1 MLPKY
6 KKVGKVLSMSMVAVL
21 SLSLLAA
28 CGKKDEAAAP
38 ETNDTSAVVAT
49 YDGGTITANEFD
61 MEQRVMKF
69 LYPEYAQMMEM
80 DDFKDY
86 LVRQEVAYEYLSG
99 KASEEAKTEG
109 AKVATE
115 QFDKMKASV
124 QADQWTEMLKAQNL
138 TDQNIKD
145 YMTRIMT
152 VIKDKET
159 GVTEDAIKK
168 EFETNKDQF
177 TTASVRHVL
186 INFTDPDTQKER
198 KKEDALKIA
207 KEVKTKLDAGE
218 DFAKVAKEYSED
230 PGSADNGGLY
240 ENTPVSNWV
249 EAFKEAAKTL
259 PINKISDPVETEY
272 GYHVMKVESRTEA
285 DYSKLTDEQKETLKS
300 QLAAAEID
308 TFMTNELDKIVK
320 EVNLPKT
327 DKAEEGTTEGTEGT
341 EGTTGTGT
349 GTEGDKS
356 TETKTDESTGTDAK
370 TDQGTKTESDATTG
384 DSGDTSSK

>member
-6 KKVGKVLSMSMVAVL
+6 KKVGKVLSVSMVAVL

-28 CGKKDEAAAP
+28 CGKKEEAATP

-109 AKVATE
+109 AKTATE

-218 DFAKVAKEYSED
+218 DFAKIAKEYSED
-230 PGSADNGGLY
+230 PGSAEKGGLY

-249 EAFKEAAKTL
+249 DAFKEAAKTL
-259 PINKISDPVETEY
+259 PLNKISDPVETEY

-285 DYSKLTDEQKETLKS
+285 DYGKLTDEQKETLKS

-308 TFMTNELDKIVK
+308 TFMTNELDKVVK

-327 DKAEEGTTEGTEGT
+327 EQAEEGTTEGTDGT
-341 EGTTGTGT
+341 SGT
-349 GTEGDKS
+349 GTEGDQS
-356 TETKTDESTGTDAK
+356 TETKTDESTSTDKK
-370 TDQGTKTESDATTG
+370 TDQGTTGTDADATTG
-384 DSGDTSSK
+384 DSADTSSK

>member
-6 KKVGKVLSMSMVAVL
+6 KKVGKVLSVSMVAVL

-28 CGKKDEAAAP
+28 CGKKEEAKTP
-38 ETNDTSAVVAT
+38 ESTDTSAVVAT

-69 LYPEYAQMMEM
+69 LYPEYAQMMDM
-80 DDFKDY
+80 DDFKEY
-86 LVRQEVAYEYLSG
+86 LVKQEVAYEYLSG
-99 KASEEAKTEG
+99 KASEDAKTAG
-109 AKVATE
+109 TKAATE

-138 TDQNIKD
+138 TDDNIKN

-159 GVTEDAIKK
+159 GVTDDAIKA
-168 EFETNKDQF
+168 EFEKNKDQF

-186 INFTDPDTQKER
+186 INFTDPKTQKER

-207 KEVKTKLDAGE
+207 KEVKTKLDGGA
-218 DFAKVAKEYSED
+218 DFAEIAKKYSED
-230 PGSADNGGLY
+230 PGSAEKGGLY
-240 ENTPVSNWV
+240 ENTPVGSWV

-259 PINKISDPVETEY
+259 PLNKISDPVETEY
-272 GYHVMKVESRTEA
+272 GYHVMKVEARTEA
-285 DYSKLTDEQKETLKS
+285 DFAKLTAEQKESLKS

-308 TFMTNELDKIVK
+308 TFMQNELDKIVK
-320 EVNLPKT
+320 EVKLPKT
-327 DKAEEGTTEGTEGT
+327 EKAEEGTTEGT
-341 EGTTGTGT
+341 TGT
-349 GTEGDKS
+349 GTEGEKT
-356 TETKTDESTGTDAK
+356 TEPKTDDSTGTDTK
-370 TDQGTKTESDATTG
+370 TDQGTTGTNKDATTDEG
-384 DSGDTSSK
+384 TSSK

>member
-6 KKVGKVLSMSMVAVL
+6 KKVGKVLSVSMVAVL

-28 CGKKDEAAAP
+28 CGKKEEAKTP
-38 ETNDTSAVVAT
+38 ESTDTSAVVAT

-69 LYPEYAQMMEM
+69 LYPEYAQMMDM
-80 DDFKDY
+80 DDFKEY
-86 LVRQEVAYEYLSG
+86 LVKQEVAYEYLSG
-99 KASEEAKTEG
+99 KATEEAKTAG
-109 AKVATE
+109 TKAATE

-138 TDQNIKD
+138 TDDNIKD

-159 GVTEDAIKK
+159 GVTDDAIKA
-168 EFETNKDQF
+168 EFEKNKDQF

-186 INFTDPDTQKER
+186 INFTDPKTQKER

-207 KEVKTKLDAGE
+207 KEVKTKLDGGA
-218 DFAKVAKEYSED
+218 DFAEIAKKYSED
-230 PGSADNGGLY
+230 PGSAEKGGLY
-240 ENTPVSNWV
+240 ENTPVGSWV

-259 PINKISDPVETEY
+259 PLNKISDPVETEY
-272 GYHVMKVESRTEA
+272 GYHVMKVEARTEA
-285 DYSKLTDEQKETLKS
+285 DFAKLTAEQKESLKS

-308 TFMTNELDKIVK
+308 TFMQNELDKIVK
-320 EVNLPKT
+320 EVKLPKT
-327 DKAEEGTTEGTEGT
+327 EKAEEGTTEGT
-341 EGTTGTGT
+341 TGT
-349 GTEGDKS
+349 GTEGEKT
-356 TETKTDESTGTDAK
+356 TEPKTDDSTGTDTK
-370 TDQGTKTESDATTG
+370 TDQGTTGTDKDATTDEG
-384 DSGDTSSK
+384 TSSK

>member
-6 KKVGKVLSMSMVAVL
+6 KKVGKVLSVSMVAVL

-168 EFETNKDQF
+168 EFDTNKDQF

-341 EGTTGTGT
+341 TGTGT

-384 DSGDTSSK
+384 DSADTSSK

>member
-6 KKVGKVLSMSMVAVL
+6 KKVGKVLSVSMVAVL

-99 KASEEAKTEG
+99 KASEEAKTAG
-109 AKVATE
+109 AKTATE
-115 QFDKMKASV
+115 QFDKMKAQV

-168 EFETNKDQF
+168 EFDTNKDQF

-341 EGTTGTGT
+341 TGTGT

-384 DSGDTSSK
+384 DSADTSSK

>member
-6 KKVGKVLSMSMVAVL
+6 KKVGKVLSVSMVAVL

-28 CGKKDEAAAP
+28 CGKKEEAKAP
-38 ETNDTSAVVAT
+38 ESTDTSAVVAT

-69 LYPEYAQMMEM
+69 LYPEYAQMMDM
-80 DDFKDY
+80 DDFKEY
-86 LVRQEVAYEYLSG
+86 LVKQEVAYEYLSG
-99 KASEEAKTEG
+99 KASEEAKTAG
-109 AKVATE
+109 AKTATE

-159 GVTEDAIKK
+159 GVTEDAIKA
-168 EFETNKDQF
+168 EFEKNKDQF

-186 INFTDPDTQKER
+186 INFTDPKTQKER

-207 KEVKTKLDAGE
+207 KEVKTKLDGGA
-218 DFAKVAKEYSED
+218 DFAEIAKEYSED
-230 PGSADNGGLY
+230 PGSAEKGGLY
-240 ENTPVSNWV
+240 EETPVGSWV
-249 EAFKEAAKTL
+249 DAFKEAAKTL
-259 PINKISDPVETEY
+259 PLNKISDPVETEY
-272 GYHVMKVESRTEA
+272 GYHIMKVEARTEA
-285 DYSKLTDEQKETLKS
+285 DFTKLTAEQKESLKS

-308 TFMTNELDKIVK
+308 TFMQNELDKIVK

-327 DKAEEGTTEGTEGT
+327 EKAEEGTTEGT
-341 EGTTGTGT
+341 TGT
-349 GTEGDKS
+349 GTEGEQT
-356 TETKTDESTGTDAK
+356 TEPKTDDSTGTDTK
-370 TDQGTKTESDATTG
+370 TDQGTTGTDKDATTDEG
-384 DSGDTSSK
+384 TSSK

>member
-6 KKVGKVLSMSMVAVL
+6 KKVGKVLSVSMVAVL

-28 CGKKDEAAAP
+28 CGKKEEAKTP
-38 ETNDTSAVVAT
+38 ESTDTSAVVAT

-69 LYPEYAQMMEM
+69 LYPEYAQMMDM
-80 DDFKDY
+80 DDFKEY
-86 LVRQEVAYEYLSG
+86 LVKQEVAYEYLSG
-99 KASEEAKTEG
+99 KATEEAKTAG
-109 AKVATE
+109 TKAATE

-159 GVTEDAIKK
+159 GVTDDAIKA
-168 EFETNKDQF
+168 EFEKNKDQF

-186 INFTDPDTQKER
+186 INFTDPKTQKER

-207 KEVKTKLDAGE
+207 KEVKTKLDGGA
-218 DFAKVAKEYSED
+218 DFAEIAKKYSED
-230 PGSADNGGLY
+230 PGSAEKGGLY
-240 ENTPVSNWV
+240 ENTPVSTWV
-249 EAFKEAAKTL
+249 DAFKEAAKTL
-259 PINKISDPVETEY
+259 PLNKISDPVETEY
-272 GYHVMKVESRTEA
+272 GYHIMKVEARTEA
-285 DYSKLTDEQKETLKS
+285 DFTKLTAEQKESLKS

-308 TFMTNELDKIVK
+308 TFMQNELDKIVK
-320 EVNLPKT
+320 EVKLPKT
-327 DKAEEGTTEGTEGT
+327 EKAEEGTTEGT
-341 EGTTGTGT
+341 TGT
-349 GTEGDKS
+349 GTEGEKT
-356 TETKTDESTGTDAK
+356 TEPKTDDSKGTDTK
-370 TDQGTKTESDATTG
+370 TDQGTTGTDKDATTDEG
-384 DSGDTSSK
+384 TSSK

>member
-6 KKVGKVLSMSMVAVL
+6 KKVGKVLSVSMVAVL

-28 CGKKDEAAAP
+28 CGKKEEAKAP
-38 ETNDTSAVVAT
+38 EATDNSAVVAT
-49 YDGGTITANEFD
+49 YEGGTITANEFD

-69 LYPEYAQMMEM
+69 LYPEYAQMMDM
-80 DDFKDY
+80 DDFKEY
-86 LVRQEVAYEYLSG
+86 LVKQEVAYEYLSG
-99 KASEEAKTEG
+99 KASEEAKTAG
-109 AKVATE
+109 AKTATE

-124 QADQWTEMLKAQNL
+124 QEDQWTEMLKAQNL

-159 GVTEDAIKK
+159 GVTDDAIKA
-168 EFETNKDQF
+168 EFEKNKDQF

-186 INFTDPDTQKER
+186 INFTDPKTQKER

-207 KEVKTKLDAGE
+207 KEVKTKLDGGA
-218 DFAKVAKEYSED
+218 DFAEIAKKYSED
-230 PGSADNGGLY
+230 PGSAEKGGLY
-240 ENTPVSNWV
+240 EDTPVSTWV
-249 EAFKEAAKTL
+249 DAFKEAAKTL
-259 PINKISDPVETEY
+259 PLNKISDPVETEY
-272 GYHVMKVESRTEA
+272 GYHIMKVEARTEA
-285 DYSKLTDEQKETLKS
+285 DFAKLTAEQKESLKS

-308 TFMTNELDKIVK
+308 TFMNSELDKIVK

-327 DKAEEGTTEGTEGT
+327 EKAEEGTEGTT

-349 GTEGDKS
+349 EGEQTTEP
-356 TETKTDESTGTDAK
+356 KTDGSTGTDSK
-370 TDQGTKTESDATTG
+370 TDQGTTGTDKDATTDEG
-384 DSGDTSSK
+384 TSSK

>member
-1 MLPKY
+1 
-6 KKVGKVLSMSMVAVL
+6 
-21 SLSLLAA
+21 
-28 CGKKDEAAAP
+28 
-38 ETNDTSAVVAT
+38 
-49 YDGGTITANEFD
+49 
-61 MEQRVMKF
+61 MKF

-259 PINKISDPVETEY
+259 PLNKISDPVETEY

-341 EGTTGTGT
+341 TGTGT

-384 DSGDTSSK
+384 DSADTSSK

>member
-6 KKVGKVLSMSMVAVL
+6 KKVGKVLSVSMVAVL

-28 CGKKDEAAAP
+28 CGKKEEAKTP
-38 ETNDTSAVVAT
+38 ESTDTSAVVAT

-69 LYPEYAQMMEM
+69 LYPEYAQMMDM
-80 DDFKDY
+80 DDFKEY
-86 LVRQEVAYEYLSG
+86 LVKQEVAYEYLSG
-99 KASEEAKTEG
+99 KATEDAKTAG
-109 AKVATE
+109 TKAATE

-124 QADQWTEMLKAQNL
+124 QADQWTEMLKAQKL
-138 TDQNIKD
+138 TDDNIKD

-159 GVTEDAIKK
+159 GVTDDAIKA
-168 EFETNKDQF
+168 EFEKNKDQF

-186 INFTDPDTQKER
+186 INFTDPKTQKER

-207 KEVKTKLDAGE
+207 KEVKTKLDGGA
-218 DFAKVAKEYSED
+218 DFAEIAKKYSED
-230 PGSADNGGLY
+230 PGSAEKGGLY
-240 ENTPVSNWV
+240 ENTPVGSWV

-259 PINKISDPVETEY
+259 PLNKISDPVETEY
-272 GYHVMKVESRTEA
+272 GYHVMKVEARTEA
-285 DYSKLTDEQKETLKS
+285 DFAKLTAEQKESLKS

-308 TFMTNELDKIVK
+308 TFMQNELDKIVK
-320 EVNLPKT
+320 EVKLPKT
-327 DKAEEGTTEGTEGT
+327 EKAEEGKT

-349 GTEGDKS
+349 EGEKTTEP
-356 TETKTDESTGTDAK
+356 KTDDSTGTDTK
-370 TDQGTKTESDATTG
+370 TDQGTTGTDKDATTDEG
-384 DSGDTSSK
+384 TSSK

>member
-6 KKVGKVLSMSMVAVL
+6 KKVGKVLSVSMVAVL

-28 CGKKDEAAAP
+28 CGKKEEAKTP
-38 ETNDTSAVVAT
+38 ESTDTSAVVAT

-69 LYPEYAQMMEM
+69 LYPEYAQMMDM
-80 DDFKDY
+80 DDFKEY
-86 LVRQEVAYEYLSG
+86 LVKQEVAYEYLSG
-99 KASEEAKTEG
+99 KASEDAKTAG
-109 AKVATE
+109 TKAATE

-138 TDQNIKD
+138 TDDNIKN

-159 GVTEDAIKK
+159 GVTDDAIKA
-168 EFETNKDQF
+168 EFEKNKDQF

-186 INFTDPDTQKER
+186 INFTDPKTQKER

-207 KEVKTKLDAGE
+207 KEVKTKLDGGA
-218 DFAKVAKEYSED
+218 DFAEIAKKYSED
-230 PGSADNGGLY
+230 PGSAEKGGLY
-240 ENTPVSNWV
+240 ENTPVGSWV

-259 PINKISDPVETEY
+259 PLNKISDPVETEY
-272 GYHVMKVESRTEA
+272 GYHVMKVEARTEA
-285 DYSKLTDEQKETLKS
+285 DFAKLTAEQKESLKS

-308 TFMTNELDKIVK
+308 TFMQNELDKIVK
-320 EVNLPKT
+320 EVKLPKT
-327 DKAEEGTTEGTEGT
+327 EKAEEGKT

-349 GTEGDKS
+349 EGEKTTEP
-356 TETKTDESTGTDAK
+356 KTDDSTGTDTK
-370 TDQGTKTESDATTG
+370 TDQGTTGTDKDATTDEG
-384 DSGDTSSK
+384 TSSK

>member
-6 KKVGKVLSMSMVAVL
+6 KKVGKVLSVSMVAVL

-28 CGKKDEAAAP
+28 CGKKEEAKTP
-38 ETNDTSAVVAT
+38 ESTDTSAVVAT

-69 LYPEYAQMMEM
+69 LYPEYAQMMDM
-80 DDFKDY
+80 DDFKEY
-86 LVRQEVAYEYLSG
+86 LVKQEVAYEYLSG
-99 KASEEAKTEG
+99 KASEEAKTAG
-109 AKVATE
+109 TKAATE

-124 QADQWTEMLKAQNL
+124 QADQWTEMLKAQKL
-138 TDQNIKD
+138 TDDNIKN

-159 GVTEDAIKK
+159 GVTDDAIKA
-168 EFETNKDQF
+168 EFEKNKDQF

-186 INFTDPDTQKER
+186 INFTDPKTQKER

-207 KEVKTKLDAGE
+207 KEVKTKLDGGA
-218 DFAKVAKEYSED
+218 DFAEIAKKYSED
-230 PGSADNGGLY
+230 PGSAEKGGLY
-240 ENTPVSNWV
+240 ENTPVGSWV

-259 PINKISDPVETEY
+259 PLNKISDPVETEY
-272 GYHVMKVESRTEA
+272 GYHVMKVEARTEA
-285 DYSKLTDEQKETLKS
+285 DFAKLTAEQKESLKS

-308 TFMTNELDKIVK
+308 TFMQNELDKIVK
-320 EVNLPKT
+320 EVKLPKT
-327 DKAEEGTTEGTEGT
+327 EKAEEGKTEGTT

-349 GTEGDKS
+349 EGEKTTEP
-356 TETKTDESTGTDAK
+356 KTDDSTGTDTK
-370 TDQGTKTESDATTG
+370 TDQGTTGTDKDATTDEG
-384 DSGDTSSK
+384 TSSK

>member
-6 KKVGKVLSMSMVAVL
+6 KKVGKVLSVSMVAVL

-28 CGKKDEAAAP
+28 CGKKEEAKAP
-38 ETNDTSAVVAT
+38 ESTDTSAVVAT

-69 LYPEYAQMMEM
+69 LYPEYAQMMDM
-80 DDFKDY
+80 DDFKEY
-86 LVRQEVAYEYLSG
+86 LVKQEVAYEYLSG
-99 KASEEAKTEG
+99 KASEDAKTAG
-109 AKVATE
+109 TKAATE

-159 GVTEDAIKK
+159 GVTEDAIKA
-168 EFETNKDQF
+168 EFEKNKDQF

-186 INFTDPDTQKER
+186 INFTDPKTQKER

-207 KEVKTKLDAGE
+207 KEVKTKLDGGA
-218 DFAKVAKEYSED
+218 DFAEIAKKYSED
-230 PGSADNGGLY
+230 PGSAEKGGLY
-240 ENTPVSNWV
+240 EETPVGSWV

-259 PINKISDPVETEY
+259 PLNKISDPVETEY
-272 GYHVMKVESRTEA
+272 GYHIMKVEARTEA
-285 DYSKLTDEQKETLKS
+285 DFAKLTAEQKESLKS

-308 TFMTNELDKIVK
+308 TFMQNELDKIVK
-320 EVNLPKT
+320 EVKLPKT
-327 DKAEEGTTEGTEGT
+327 EKAEEGTTEGT
-341 EGTTGTGT
+341 TGT
-349 GTEGDKS
+349 GTEGEQT
-356 TETKTDESTGTDAK
+356 TEPKTDDSTGTDTK
-370 TDQGTKTESDATTG
+370 TDQGTTGTDKDATTDEG
-384 DSGDTSSK
+384 TSSK

>member
-6 KKVGKVLSMSMVAVL
+6 KKVGKVLSVSMVAVL

-28 CGKKDEAAAP
+28 CGKKEEAKTP
-38 ETNDTSAVVAT
+38 ESTDTSAVVAT

-69 LYPEYAQMMEM
+69 LYPEYAQMMDM
-80 DDFKDY
+80 DDFKEY
-86 LVRQEVAYEYLSG
+86 LVKQEVAYEYLSG
-99 KASEEAKTEG
+99 KATEEAKTAG
-109 AKVATE
+109 TKAATE

-159 GVTEDAIKK
+159 GVTDDAIKA
-168 EFETNKDQF
+168 EFEKNKDQF

-186 INFTDPDTQKER
+186 INFTDPKTQKER

-207 KEVKTKLDAGE
+207 KEVKTKLDGGA
-218 DFAKVAKEYSED
+218 DFAEIAKKYSED
-230 PGSADNGGLY
+230 PGSAEKGGLY
-240 ENTPVSNWV
+240 ENTPVSTWV
-249 EAFKEAAKTL
+249 DAFKEAAKTL
-259 PINKISDPVETEY
+259 PLNKISDPVETEY
-272 GYHVMKVESRTEA
+272 GYHIMKVEARTEA
-285 DYSKLTDEQKETLKS
+285 DFTKLTAEQKESLKS

-308 TFMTNELDKIVK
+308 TFMQNELDKIVK
-320 EVNLPKT
+320 EVKLPKT
-327 DKAEEGTTEGTEGT
+327 EKAEEGTTEGT
-341 EGTTGTGT
+341 TGT
-349 GTEGDKS
+349 GTEGEKT
-356 TETKTDESTGTDAK
+356 TEPKTDDSTGTDTK
-370 TDQGTKTESDATTG
+370 TDQGTTGTDKDATTDEG
-384 DSGDTSSK
+384 TSSK

>member
-6 KKVGKVLSMSMVAVL
+6 KKVGKVLSVSMVAVL

-28 CGKKDEAAAP
+28 CGKKEEAKTP
-38 ETNDTSAVVAT
+38 ESTDTSAVVAT

-69 LYPEYAQMMEM
+69 LYPEYAQMMDM
-80 DDFKDY
+80 DDFKEY
-86 LVRQEVAYEYLSG
+86 LVKQEVAYEYLSG
-99 KASEEAKTEG
+99 KASEEAKTAG
-109 AKVATE
+109 TKAATE

-124 QADQWTEMLKAQNL
+124 QADQWTEMLKAQKL
-138 TDQNIKD
+138 TDDNIKD

-159 GVTEDAIKK
+159 GVTDDAIKA
-168 EFETNKDQF
+168 EFEKNKDQF

-186 INFTDPDTQKER
+186 INFTDPKTQKER

-207 KEVKTKLDAGE
+207 KEVKTKLDGGA
-218 DFAKVAKEYSED
+218 DFAEIAKKYSED
-230 PGSADNGGLY
+230 PGSAEKGGLY
-240 ENTPVSNWV
+240 ENTPVGSWV

-259 PINKISDPVETEY
+259 PLNKISDPVETEY
-272 GYHVMKVESRTEA
+272 GYHVMKVEARTEA
-285 DYSKLTDEQKETLKS
+285 DFAKMTAEQKESLKS

-308 TFMTNELDKIVK
+308 TFMQNELDKIVK
-320 EVNLPKT
+320 EVKLPKT
-327 DKAEEGTTEGTEGT
+327 EKAEEGKTEGTT

-349 GTEGDKS
+349 EGEKTTEP
-356 TETKTDESTGTDAK
+356 KTDDSTGTDTK
-370 TDQGTKTESDATTG
+370 TDQGTTGTDKDATTDEG
-384 DSGDTSSK
+384 TSSK

>member
-1 MLPKY
+1 MLAKY
-6 KKVGKVLSMSMVAVL
+6 KKVGKVLSVGLVAVL

-28 CGKKDEAAAP
+28 CGKKEEAKAP
-38 ETNDTSAVVAT
+38 ESKDTSAVVAT

-61 MEQRVMKF
+61 LEQRVMKF
-69 LYPEYAQMMEM
+69 LYPEYAQMMDM
-80 DDFKDY
+80 DDFKEY
-86 LVRQEVAYEYLSG
+86 LVKQEVAYEYLSG

-109 AKVATE
+109 AKTATE

-124 QADQWTEMLKAQNL
+124 KEDQWTEMLKAQNL

-159 GVTEDAIKK
+159 GVTEDALKA
-168 EFETNKDQF
+168 EFEKNKDQF

-186 INFTDPDTQKER
+186 INFTDPKTQKER

-207 KEVKTKLDAGE
+207 KEVKAKLDGGA
-218 DFAKVAKEYSED
+218 DFAEIAKKYSED
-230 PGSADNGGLY
+230 PGSAEKGGLY
-240 ENTPVSNWV
+240 ENTPVSTWV

-259 PINKISDPVETEY
+259 PLNKISDPVETEY
-272 GYHVMKVESRTEA
+272 GYHIMKVEARTEA
-285 DYSKLTDEQKETLKS
+285 DYAKLTAEQKETLKS

-308 TFMTNELDKIVK
+308 TFMQNELDKIVK
-320 EVNLPKT
+320 EVKLPKT
-327 DKAEEGTTEGTEGT
+327 EKKEEGTTGS

-349 GTEGDKS
+349 EGSTGTEG
-356 TETKTDESTGTDAK
+356 TKTDESKTDSKGTDAK
-370 TDQGTKTESDATTG
+370 TDQGTGTTTDSKTEEG
-384 DSGDTSSK
+384 TSSK

>member
-6 KKVGKVLSMSMVAVL
+6 KKVGKVLSVSMVAVL

-341 EGTTGTGT
+341 TGTGT

>member
-6 KKVGKVLSMSMVAVL
+6 KKVGKVLSVSMVAVL

-341 EGTTGTGT
+341 TGTGT

-356 TETKTDESTGTDAK
+356 TETKTDESTDTDAK

-384 DSGDTSSK
+384 DSADTSSK